1 MLSNKRMS
9 AATDHMGVFA
19 SNGNG
24 IATTG
29 RIGGSLRSLSI
40 ASLVFGILGFVFFW
54 WLPLGMV
61 LSLAG
66 LLLGFSDWTVAGRR
80 SLDRRL
86 SIVAILISVAAL
98 ILNIVIAALGMQIWT
113 FGGM

>member
-1 MLSNKRMS
+1 MLTNKGIPVR
-9 AATDHMGVFA
+9 TDA
-19 SNGNG
+19 SRAFVNNGNG
-24 IATTG
+24 VAATG
-29 RIGGSLRSLSI
+29 RIGGSLRGLSI
-40 ASLVFGILGFVFFW
+40 ASLVFGILGGVLFW

-66 LLLGFSDWTVAGRR
+66 LLLGFSDWSVAGRR